1 LCKPDK
7 LCHAQLGRA
16 RPAVTREVA
25 VRLLKW
31 RRIEASPAAPAAEAM
46 ARRLPITEA
55 MTVEEMIKQYKT
67 ALYARAM
74 RLVRT
79 PADAWDLVQDTF
91 EHALRAYARLQPDS
105 NLRVWLMTIMH
116 HLFIDRCRRKAR
128 EPSAMMIEEDQ
139 IPSPEP
145 YTAPAWASVSEE
157 AVAAAVADLESP
169 FREVY
174 QLRLIDK
181 CSYEEIAER
190 LLIPRST
197 VGTRLMRAR
206 QKLRQTLLEQQAA
219 VC

>member
-1 LCKPDK
+1 MTP
-7 LCHAQLGRA
+7 
-16 RPAVTREVA
+16 
-25 VRLLKW
+25 
-31 RRIEASPAAPAAEAM
+31 EAM
-46 ARRLPITEA
+46 IT
-55 MTVEEMIKQYKT
+55 QYKT

-74 RLVRT
+74 RLARS

-91 EHALRAYARLQPDS
+91 EHALRAYARLQPES

-128 EPSAMMIEEDQ
+128 EPSAMLIEEDQ

-145 YTAPAWASVSEE
+145 STAPAWATVSEE
-157 AVAAAVADLESP
+157 AVAAAVADVETP

-206 QKLRQTLLEQQAA
+206 QKLRQTLLDQQAA
-219 VC
+219 AC